1 MDAQGILPAIVIRTE
16 PSPSLGPRRGGAPGR
31 MGRAHGLPSSTVVRG
46 TKTPPAKRT
55 TVLPAGQADR
65 AAQLPA
71 SLDRPIALPYNAGM
85 PKHSVAPNGASNGA
99 VPAAAKVSRKQ
110 AAANAD
116 GLLRAEG
123 LQMSPEHQ
131 ALSARWVAGEFDG
144 AELERLG
151 LELVRQRLATASVR

>member
-85 PKHSVAPNGASNGA
+85 PKHSVASNGA
-99 VPAAAKVSRKQ
+99 VPAAIKVSRKQ